1 MADAPNTR
9 TSSAPSPSTS
19 SIALASAFCSWGT
32 RRSAT
37 IPAPAGFRRS
47 SVTFN
52 VFSMTLVARPGRT
65 VETTPT
71 LRIRY
76 GATRTSGRAALAA
89 VTAASRAFSVTA
101 NGMILTV
108 AIISPATTGL

>member
-1 MADAPNTR
+1 M
-9 TSSAPSPSTS
+9 
-19 SIALASAFCSWGT
+19 
-32 RRSAT
+32 
-37 IPAPAGFRRS
+37 PAPAGARRS

-52 VFSMTLVARPGRT
+52 VFSMTLVARPGST